1 MHLAAAFVRL
11 SRPKFLVGG
20 FAGFALGAAIA
31 AYEGTPVTL
40 ARYAAGQA
48 MVTAFHLMTH
58 YANDYFD
65 RSSDRHGEPTAFS
78 GGSGVLVSG
87 DLSPRTA
94 LVAALAC
101 AAIGLVAVAGFA
113 RAGQPVTA
121 WIGAA
126 IGALAWSYS
135 APPLRLADRGLG
147 EADTAAVVAVLV
159 PLAGY
164 AVFTGT
170 VDGLAL
176 AATLAP
182 ACAMFAMMLAVE
194 WPDRE
199 ADAAGGKR
207 NLLVRFGPA
216 AAARMAAAGAL
227 LIVPA
232 LFVAI
237 GRGAPWLGAA
247 FALLLVPLV
256 AGFIGWFRSQ
266 RSPVELAARG
276 VALFLLTVVF
286 ELFGYV
292 AVLR

>member
-1 MHLAAAFVRL
+1 MHLATAFVRL

-31 AYEGTPVTL
+31 AYEGAPLTS

-48 MVTAFHLMTH
+48 MVTAFHLMVH

-65 RSSDRHGEPTAFS
+65 HAADRHGEPTPFS

-87 DLSPRTA
+87 ILAPSTA
-94 LVAALAC
+94 LTAALAC
-101 AAIGLVAVAGFA
+101 AAAGLIGVAGFA
-113 RAGQPVTA
+113 LTGQPVTA
-121 WIGAA
+121 GIGAA

-135 APPLRLADRGLG
+135 APPLRLASRGWG
-147 EADTAAVVAVLV
+147 EADTALVVAILV

-164 AVFTGT
+164 SAFTGT
-170 VDGLAL
+170 IDALAL
-176 AATLAP
+176 TATLAP
-182 ACAMFAMMLAVE
+182 ACAMFAMMIAVE
-194 WPDRE
+194 WPDRA

-207 NLLVRFGPA
+207 NLLVRWGPA
-216 AAARMAAAGAL
+216 AAGRMAAAGAL

-237 GRGAPWLGAA
+237 GRGAPWPCAA

-256 AGFIGWFRSQ
+256 AGFIGWFRTQ
-266 RSPVELAARG
+266 RAPAELAARG

-286 ELFGYV
+286 ELFGYLT
-292 AVLR
+292 VLR

>member
-1 MHLAAAFVRL
+1 MHLAGAFLRL

-65 RSSDRHGEPTAFS
+65 HRSDRHGEPTAFS
-78 GGSGVLVSG
+78 GGSGVLVRG

-94 LVAALAC
+94 LIAALAC
-101 AAIGLVAVAGFA
+101 AALGLLAVAGFA
-113 RAGQPVTA
+113 RAGQPVA
-121 WIGAA
+121 AGIGAA
-126 IGALAWSYS
+126 IGVLAWSYS
-135 APPLRLADRGLG
+135 APPLRLAGRGWG
-147 EADTAAVVAVLV
+147 EADTAVVVAMLV

-164 AVFTGT
+164 AAFTGR

-176 AATLAP
+176 TATLAP
-182 ACAMFAMMLAVE
+182 ACAMFAMMIAVE

-199 ADAAGGKR
+199 ADTAGGKH
-207 NLLVRFGPA
+207 NLLVRLGPET
-216 AAARMAAAGAL
+216 AARLAAGAAL
-227 LIVPA
+227 LIVPG
-232 LFVAI
+232 LFIAI
-237 GRGAPWLGAA
+237 GRGAPWTGAV
-247 FALLLVPLV
+247 FALMLVPLV
-256 AGFIGWFRSQ
+256 VGFVRQFRA
-266 RSPVELAARG
+266 RRAPTELAARG

>member
-1 MHLAAAFVRL
+1 MHLAGAFLRL

-31 AYEGTPVTL
+31 AYEGSPVTL

-65 RSSDRHGEPTAFS
+65 HRSDRHGEPTAFS
-78 GGSGVLVSG
+78 GGSGVLVRG

-94 LVAALAC
+94 LIAALAC
-101 AAIGLVAVAGFA
+101 AALGLLAVAGFA
-113 RAGQPVTA
+113 RAGQPVA
-121 WIGAA
+121 AGIGAA
-126 IGALAWSYS
+126 IGVLAM
-135 APPLRLADRGLG
+135 
-147 EADTAAVVAVLV
+147 LV

-164 AVFTGT
+164 AAFTGR

-176 AATLAP
+176 TATLAP
-182 ACAMFAMMLAVE
+182 ACAMFAMMIAVE

-199 ADAAGGKR
+199 ADTAGGKH
-207 NLLVRFGPA
+207 NLLVRLGPET
-216 AAARMAAAGAL
+216 AARLAAGAAL
-227 LIVPA
+227 LIVPG
-232 LFVAI
+232 LFIAI
-237 GRGAPWLGAA
+237 GRGAPWTGAV
-247 FALLLVPLV
+247 FALMLVPLV
-256 AGFIGWFRSQ
+256 VGFVRQFRA
-266 RSPVELAARG
+266 RRAPTELAARG